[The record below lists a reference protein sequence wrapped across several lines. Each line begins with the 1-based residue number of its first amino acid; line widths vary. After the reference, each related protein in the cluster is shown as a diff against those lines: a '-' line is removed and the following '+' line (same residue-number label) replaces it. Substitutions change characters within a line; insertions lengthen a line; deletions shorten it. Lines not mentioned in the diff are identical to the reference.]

1 MARTDLKIL
10 STNAGT
16 GQKMTTTISHINP
29 NANSSL
35 LRQLGT
41 KLNSMTTNNYAETN
55 RVQTINVDTEEV
67 VLPKKTLQ
75 LTAGTWITNRQDYY
89 ACTISNIAGRQV
101 AAAGFITDSNTPTL
115 TTMSG
120 NELQVYNKSQKVNVK
135 VIAAGNDEYE
145 SSVLEIS
152 TPL

>member
-16 GQKMTTTISHINP
+16 GQKMTSTISHINP

-41 KLNSMTTNNYAETN
+41 KLNSLTTNNYAETN

-67 VLPKKTLQ
+67 VIPKQTLQ

-89 ACTISNIAGRQV
+89 ACPISNIAGRQV
-101 AAAGFITDSNTPTL
+101 AAAGFTESNVPTL

-135 VIAAGNDEYE
+135 VIAAGNNEYE